1 MQEKDKTQPGG
12 GQGDLGKQ
20 GGDQIGKQGGSP
32 DKDKVGGG
40 MGQDKVG
47 NTPDR

>member
-1 MQEKDKTQPGG
+1 MQEKDKNQPGG

-20 GGDQIGKQGGSP
+20 GGDQIGKQGGST

-40 MGQDKVG
+40 MDQDKG
-47 NTPDR
+47 SNPPR